1 MIEKI
6 VMKNLTSGVEI
17 PIAREETPDYVLN
30 YVDWGPVQGS
40 QYTYKFA
47 KQIGVYVASTS
58 LGTRSVTIAGWIIA
72 ENEDLM
78 TERKKKLN
86 LFVNPQ
92 EDIQIEYNNKYLVFS
107 PETSIQYSREAQKDN
122 NEVIAQFKISGT
134 AASPLFRDKDSSF
147 VLSGNNSPVFHF
159 PLIINQE
166 DLQDSDDPAQ
176 KHDLPT
182 IIFGV
187 KQQSRLLLVT
197 NTGTVPVGFTISMK
211 ANNSVVNP
219 IVTNLN
225 TQEFFRVNKTLAYN
239 EEVEIETTIGSKH
252 IYGKAEN
259 EEWENYFKYRDFNST
274 WLQLAVGDNVF
285 QYDAEAGVDNLQLS
299 IVFRNGYLEVEECY

>member
-17 PIAREETPDYVLN
+17 PIAREETPDYILN
-30 YVDWGPVQGS
+30 YVDWGSVQGS

-47 KQIGVYVASTS
+47 KQVGVYIASTS
-58 LGTRSVTIAGWIIA
+58 LETRPVSIVGWIIA
-72 ENEDLM
+72 ENEEVM
-78 TERKKKLN
+78 TQRKAKLN

-92 EDIQIEYNNKYLVFS
+92 EEIQIEYKNKYLIFS
-107 PETSIQYSREAQKDN
+107 PETSIQYSREDQKDN

-134 AASPLFRDKDSSF
+134 AANPLFMDLNSSS
-147 VLSGNNSPVFHF
+147 VISGSYEPSFHF

-166 DLQDSDDPAQ
+166 NLQDSDDPLK

-187 KQQSRLLLVT
+187 KKQSRLMLVV
-197 NTGTVPVGFTISMK
+197 NTGTVPIGMTINMK
-211 ANNSVVNP
+211 ANNNVVNP
-219 IVTNLN
+219 IITNLN
-225 TQEFFRVNKTLAYN
+225 TQEFFKINKTLRRN
-239 EEVEIETTIGSKH
+239 EEIEIETMIGSKH
-252 IYGKAEN
+252 IYGKAEHD
-259 EEWENYFKYRDFNST
+259 EWENYFKYRDFNST
-274 WLQLAVGDNVF
+274 WFQLATGDNVF
-285 QYDAEAGVDNLQLS
+285 QYDAESGVDNLQVA